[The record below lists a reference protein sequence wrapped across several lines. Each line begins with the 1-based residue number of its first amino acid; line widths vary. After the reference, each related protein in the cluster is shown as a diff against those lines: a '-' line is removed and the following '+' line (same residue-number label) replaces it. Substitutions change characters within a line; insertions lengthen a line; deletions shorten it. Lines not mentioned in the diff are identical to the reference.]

1 VKLPRNVD
9 AGVLVCHLARSWGY
23 TVVRQ
28 TGSHI
33 RLRTE
38 APHRHMITIPNHTPL
53 KTGTLSGILKEIG
66 DHKDARI
73 DEILT
78 GL

>member
-1 VKLPRNVD
+1 
-9 AGVLVCHLARSWGY
+9 
-23 TVVRQ
+23 
-28 TGSHI
+28 
-33 RLRTE
+33 
-38 APHRHMITIPNHTPL
+38 MITIPNHTPL